1 MKEPL
6 FFIFGVVSL
15 LLVLIVFLYERLV
28 HRKRKI
34 AHRIF
39 SRVQLYTLWVFF
51 GVVALFIPIYYTA
64 EGAGY
69 VRPFLL
75 AIHNALR
82 VFILD
87 GEFDV
92 VARALPDAD
101 AILGKGFALYAA
113 CLYVVAPIL
122 TFGNVLSLFKNL
134 QDEARFGFHRK
145 RAHYIMSELNPRSVA
160 LAKSIWE
167 KAKAEKK
174 KIVIVFTDVFERN
187 EEDGYELLS
196 EARDMNAICLKKD
209 IRLLNLQGKKGDVEL
224 FLLGEDASEN
234 VSQAVKIV
242 NTLNEEN
249 KKQNVKVFLF
259 DRNQSSSYIMDSIR
273 YDNLLEYAHKHEY
286 GPKTF
291 KLRRVDEIQ
300 QLVWDTVP
308 TMDVFEK
315 AKETKVISILLV
327 GMGRYGR
334 EFFKTLVWF
343 CQCEGY
349 RLEFNVIDK
358 HTDGEDGHRSIESLL
373 RRQCPE
379 LLEKNRCLEEGES
392 SYDIEFFTG
401 IEMRSSDFSD
411 VLLYEGEDA
420 EKRRIAERLRRTTI
434 AVVALGEDDM
444 NIEVAVYLRTLFDR
458 ANGIQVQKDIACD
471 SERPAIYSIVY
482 DGQKAGVLQ
491 SDGHGKAAGS
501 EFLVNYREIP
511 YHVRFIGS
519 FSSQFDYSRVYSPEM
534 EEQAGGQHQRWNE
547 LSTHEDENRKRYQRF
562 EYYRLSSIARDL
574 HKKEMEKSFPE
585 LYQCENAADESCEC
599 ELCAKRKRIEHMRWN
614 AYMRSLGYVMNET
627 RADRAKTH
635 NDLRAWHELPS
646 DERQKD

>member
-1 MKEPL
+1 MKDLL
-6 FFIFGVVSL
+6 FFIFGVASL
-15 LLVLIVFLYERLV
+15 LLMLSVFLYERLV

-39 SRVQLYTLWVFF
+39 SCVQLYTLWVFF
-51 GVVALFIPIYYTA
+51 SVVLLFIPIYYTKA
-64 EGAGY
+64 DAGY

-75 AIHNALR
+75 SVHNALR

-87 GEFDV
+87 GDFEV
-92 VARALPDAD
+92 VSGALPNASSH
-101 AILGKGFALYAA
+101 LGRGFALYAA
-113 CLYVVAPIL
+113 LLYVTAPIL

-134 QDEARFGFHRK
+134 QDEARYGFHRK
-145 RAHYIMSELNPRSVA
+145 RAHYIMSELNAQSVA
-160 LAKSIWE
+160 LARSIWKQAKE
-167 KAKAEKK
+167 KKK

-187 EEDGYELLS
+187 EENGYELLS

-209 IRLLNLQGKKGDVEL
+209 VRLLNIQGKKGDVEI

-242 NTLNEEN
+242 NNLNEEN

-273 YDNLLEYAHKHEY
+273 YDNLLEYARCHEY

-291 KLRRVDEIQ
+291 KLRRVDEIR
-300 QLVWDTVP
+300 QLVWNTVP
-308 TMDVFEK
+308 TMDVFKK
-315 AKETKVISILLV
+315 AQDTKVISVLLV

-349 RLEFNVIDK
+349 RVEFNVIDK

-379 LLEKNRCLEEGES
+379 LLKKNRCAEMGES

-420 EKRRIAERLRRTTI
+420 EKRRISERLRRTTI
-434 AVVALGEDDM
+434 AVVALGEDDV

-458 ANGIQVQKDIACD
+458 ANGLHAGKDISCD
-471 SERPAIYSIVY
+471 SECPSIYSIVY

-491 SDGHGKAAGS
+491 SEGDGKNAGS
-501 EFLVNYREIP
+501 EFLVNHREIP
-511 YHVRFIGS
+511 YHIRFIGS
-519 FSSQFDYSRVYSPEM
+519 FSSQYDYSRVYSSRM
-534 EEQAGGQHQRWNE
+534 EVDAGKQHQSWNE
-547 LSTHEDENRKRYQRF
+547 RSESRGDDSKNYQRF
-562 EYYRLSSIARDL
+562 EYYRLSSIAREL
-574 HKKEMEKSFPE
+574 HTEALKKAFPE
-585 LYQCENAADESCEC
+585 LFSCQKEDCEC

-635 NDLRAWHELPS
+635 NDLRAWSELPPI
-646 DERQKD
+646 ERQKD

>member
-1 MKEPL
+1 MKEFL
-6 FFIFGVVSL
+6 FSLFGGISL
-15 LLVLIVFLYERLV
+15 ILACFSFFYVFFVYKR
-28 HRKRKI
+28 RKI
-34 AHRIF
+34 AHRTF
-39 SRVQLYTLWVFF
+39 SCVQLYTMGIFVC
-51 GVVALFIPIYYTA
+51 VALIFIPIYYTR
-64 EGAGY
+64 ENAGY
-69 VRPFLL
+69 VRPVLL
-75 AIHNALR
+75 SIHNALR

-92 VARALPDAD
+92 VMKALPDAETL
-101 AILGKGFALYAA
+101 LGKGFSLYAA
-113 CLYVVAPIL
+113 ILYVVAPVL

-134 QDEARFGFHRK
+134 RDEARYGFHRK
-145 RAHYIMSELNPRSVA
+145 RAHYIMSELNERSIA
-160 LAKSIWE
+160 LAKSIWN
-167 KAKAEKK
+167 KAQAEKR
-174 KIVIVFTDVFERN
+174 KIVIVFTDVFERD

-209 IRLLNLQGKKGDVEL
+209 IRLLNLRSKKGDVEL
-224 FLLGEDASEN
+224 FLIGEDASEN

-242 NTLNEEN
+242 QTLNEEN

-259 DRNQSSSYIMDSIR
+259 DRNQSSAYIMDSIR
-273 YDNLLEYAHKHEY
+273 YDNLLDYAERNGY

-300 QLVWDTVP
+300 HLVWNTVP
-308 TMDVFEK
+308 MMNLFEK

-379 LLEKNRCLEEGES
+379 LLEKNRCDETGEA

-420 EKRRIAERLRRTTI
+420 EKKRIAERLRRTTV
-434 AVVALGEDDM
+434 AVVALGEDDV

-458 ANGIQVQKDIACD
+458 ANGISVEKGILC
-471 SERPAIYSIVY
+471 ENEKPAIYSIVY

-491 SDGHGKAAGS
+491 SDGTEKDSGS
-501 EFLVNYREIP
+501 EFLVNYRDIP

-519 FSSQFDYSRVYSPEM
+519 FSSQYDYDRIYSA
-534 EEQAGGQHQRWNE
+534 EEEERAARKHQTW
-547 LSTHEDENRKRYQRF
+547 SENSENKADDIKRYQRF
-562 EYYRLSSIARDL
+562 EYYRLSSVARDL
-574 HKKEMEKSFPE
+574 HTKQMRDAFPD
-585 LYQCENAADESCEC
+585 LFDCPNAGSETCEC
-599 ELCAKRKRIEHMRWN
+599 ERCAKRKRIEHMRWN
-614 AYMRSLGYVMNET
+614 AYMRSLGYVMNEV

-635 NDLRAWHELPS
+635 NDLKAWSHLGP
-646 DERQKD
+646 DERRKD